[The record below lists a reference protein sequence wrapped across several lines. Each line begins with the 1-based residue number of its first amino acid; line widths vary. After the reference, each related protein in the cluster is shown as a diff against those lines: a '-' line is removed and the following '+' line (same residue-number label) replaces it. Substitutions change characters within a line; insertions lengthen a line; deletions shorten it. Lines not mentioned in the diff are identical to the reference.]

1 MRVYV
6 VAAYPTVRA
15 GLAALVREQA
25 GWSVVG
31 EGTPA
36 ALVRAASSEAT
47 SAPASGETGTTGAA
61 ATPAVLPDVVLADLD
76 GVADIDALA
85 AALVALGPRG
95 GIVVLTTP
103 TVSGQRGRPGA
114 SEQEMLRSLGDM
126 ARVTGE
132 SGLALGALL
141 RDATPDEI
149 VPAITAVA
157 GGLITLDRRLAVD
170 LFAASQ
176 RVAAPAV
183 ERPSTSDEPLTA
195 RELEVLQLMA
205 QGLPNKTIAAR
216 LHISE
221 HTAKFHVSAIMMKLG
236 AASRTEAVTRGA
248 RLGLLIL

>member
-15 GLAALVREQA
+15 GLAALVHEQA
-25 GWSVVG
+25 SWSLVG
-31 EGTPA
+31 EGSPA
-36 ALVRAASSEAT
+36 TLIRSASSESAN
-47 SAPASGETGTTGAA
+47 APAGATA
-61 ATPAVLPDVVLADLD
+61 GSSAGAMPDVVLADLE
-76 GVADIDALA
+76 GVTDIDALT
-85 AALVALGPRG
+85 AALVALEPRG
-95 GIVVLTTP
+95 GIVALTTP
-103 TVSGQRGRPGA
+103 AIPGQRGRPGPG
-114 SEQEMLRSLGDM
+114 EQEILRTVGDM
-126 ARVTGE
+126 ARVVGE
-132 SGLALGALL
+132 NGLAFGALL

-157 GGLITLDRRLAVD
+157 SGLITLDRRLASD

-176 RVAAPAV
+176 RVAAPAA
-183 ERPSTSDEPLTA
+183 ERPATSDEPLTA

>member
-15 GLAALVREQA
+15 GLAALVREQS

-31 EGTPA
+31 ESAPA
-36 ALVRAASSEAT
+36 TLIRAASSEAA
-47 SAPASGETGTTGAA
+47 SAAASGATGTGAA
-61 ATPAVLPDVVLADLD
+61 TTPDVVLADLE

-85 AALVALGPRG
+85 AALVALEPRG
-95 GIVVLTTP
+95 GIVALTTP
-103 TVSGQRGRPGA
+103 TSPGQRGRP
-114 SEQEMLRSLGDM
+114 SPNEQEMLRTTSDM
-126 ARVTGE
+126 ARAIGE
-132 SGLALGALL
+132 SGLAFGALL

-157 GGLITLDRRLAVD
+157 GGLITLDRRLAGD

-176 RVAAPAV
+176 RVAAPAT
-183 ERPSTSDEPLTA
+183 ERPTAPDEPLTA